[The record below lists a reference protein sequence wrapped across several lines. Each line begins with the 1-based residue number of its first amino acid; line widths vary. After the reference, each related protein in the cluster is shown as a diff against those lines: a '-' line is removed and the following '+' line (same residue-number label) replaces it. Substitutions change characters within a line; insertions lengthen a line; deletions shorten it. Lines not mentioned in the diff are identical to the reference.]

1 MKSYRGCCKGK
12 PSNLVTI
19 VLALV
24 KYFLEVLRKRL
35 GDKLGTERSACIL
48 PDDQDLN
55 MLEREYDSHLHP
67 DPYTRSTCV
76 TRLQQHA
83 RHV

>member
-55 MLEREYDSHLHP
+55 MLERNTTHICIRILIHE
-67 DPYTRSTCV
+67 
-76 TRLQQHA
+76 A
-83 RHV
+83 HV